1 MDLKVLESKENVN
14 ISSSLP
20 FPFVSKE
27 EHEKSLL
34 QSQEREDEILTPLI
48 IPRPLKEEIVL
59 SDMSVQLRSESG
71 LMTGRRTAFF
81 LSAVWPPEMLQEKEK
96 EAIKVFYYPG
106 SSSLDNI
113 QGECNP
119 SDLWLTE
126 NFFPGATNYL
136 EVQFWSESNGELEI
150 IKKCEKHGN
159 LNFISCSTTPHSRS
173 KNNSDRTL
181 NWVGNSPPKLA
192 ICFCCTPSCYN
203 KADPL
208 MFLRLKV
215 GKYLFQSDWFQLCFR
230 KSKKRRSRAKSTHLR
245 KSIKLLTMKSHPVE
259 SLPKTSNIET
269 KTNKDVASSTN
280 VSISSDREQEGAVG
294 LLKLRDLLTAP
305 AFQMA
310 C

>member
-1 MDLKVLESKENVN
+1 MDLKVLESAENVN
-14 ISSSLP
+14 IPTSLP

-27 EHEKSLL
+27 ELQKSLL
-34 QSQEREDEILTPLI
+34 QSQEKEDEILTPLK
-48 IPRPLKEEIVL
+48 IPRPLREEVVL

-81 LSAVWPPEMLQEKEK
+81 LSAAWPQEMLQEKEK
-96 EAIKVFYYPG
+96 EAIKIFYYPG
-106 SSSLDNI
+106 SSSLDSI

-126 NFFPGATNYL
+126 KFFPGTTNYL

-181 NWVGNSPPKLA
+181 SWVGNSPPKLA

-203 KADPL
+203 KSDPL

-230 KSKKRRSRAKSTHLR
+230 KSKKRRSRTKSGHAR
-245 KSIKLLTMKSHPVE
+245 KSIKLLTMKSHPFE
-259 SLPKTSNIET
+259 SLQKVSDIET
-269 KTNKDVASSTN
+269 KTSNEVPSSAN

-294 LLKLRDLLTAP
+294 LLKLRDLSTAP
-305 AFQMA
+305 AFKLA